1 MKGRRLFIIAMFLT
15 AASCSVSYAGG
26 WENRNGLWYYEQDDG
41 THPSEEW
48 LWLDENEDG
57 FAECYYFD
65 SNGYM
70 YSSEGTPDGY
80 WVNAQGA
87 WTENGVVQYRKT
99 TDLRYT
105 EEGLLSIL
113 SSLAHGNRESNRT
126 QMPPEKRFERFD
138 VMSGNLTVY
147 YDDDG
152 NFVYLTKHCKYD
164 AVPPLRGLDGTATDV
179 EMVCSQ
185 LSGLGYETEQIQYYK
200 VRIHLAD
207 GFYAD
212 YKPDTK
218 FLILGRES
226 DLE

>member
-1 MKGRRLFIIAMFLT
+1 MNGRRLSIMAIFLT
-15 AASCSVSYAGG
+15 AAFCSVSYAGA
-26 WENRNGLWYYEQDDG
+26 WEQRNGLWYYEHDDG

-48 LWLDENEDG
+48 LWLDENQDG

-70 YSSEGTPDGY
+70 YSSESTPDGY

-87 WTENGVVQYRKT
+87 WTENGEVQYRKT
-99 TDLRYT
+99 TVPGYT
-105 EEGLLSIL
+105 EEGLLSVL
-113 SSLAHGNRESNRT
+113 SSLAHGSRESNRM
-126 QMPPEKRFERFD
+126 QIPPEKKFERFD
-138 VMSGNLTVY
+138 VMSGKLTVY
-147 YDDDG
+147 YDDG

-164 AVPPLRGLDGTATDV
+164 IVPPLRGLDGTTTDV
-179 EMVCSQ
+179 ETVFSQ
-185 LSGLGYETEQIQYYK
+185 LSGLGYTTEQIQYYK
-200 VRIHLAD
+200 VRVHLAD

-226 DLE
+226 DLD